1 MSILIGVELV
11 VFPVL
16 AGWWLDICTL
26 EATGAT
32 FRYRRYFFTQAPVTS
47 TFIHWLLGML
57 FMSHFASFAAIL
69 REVRRCTLHNG
80 LIGMGNWV
88 RNDVLPSKSFR
99 HRWQD

>member
-1 MSILIGVELV
+1 MHAYCGARPATHCVQVSILIGVELG

-32 FRYRRYFFTQAPVTS
+32 FRHRRHFFAQAPVTS

-69 REVRRCTLHNG
+69 REVRQWPRDRL
-80 LIGMGNWV
+80 
-88 RNDVLPSKSFR
+88 
-99 HRWQD
+99 